1 MEQYFISLFLLMAA
15 YVATG
20 NYIYFK
26 KVLPSI
32 KNEDKNAVGSFSPS
46 AQQEHMQRY
55 VVILEENKET
65 PWFYYFLKY
74 NNFIVS
80 IIFALVILLAITMY
94 KNL

>member
-1 MEQYFISLFLLMAA
+1 MEQYFISLLLIMAA
-15 YVATG
+15 YVGIG

-26 KVLPSI
+26 KVLPPI
-32 KNEDKNAVGSFSPS
+32 KNEDENAVGSFSPS
-46 AQQEHMQRY
+46 VQQVHMQRY

-80 IIFALVILLAITMY
+80 VIFALVILLAITMY
-94 KNL
+94 KQL

>member
-1 MEQYFISLFLLMAA
+1 MTA
-15 YVATG
+15 YVGIG

-32 KNEDKNAVGSFSPS
+32 KSEDKSAVGSFSPS
-46 AQQEHMQRY
+46 VQQVHMQRY
-55 VVILEENKET
+55 VVILEENKGT

-80 IIFALVILLAITMY
+80 VIFALVILFAITMF
-94 KNL
+94 KQL

>member
-1 MEQYFISLFLLMAA
+1 MEQYFIILVLIMAA
-15 YVATG
+15 YVGIG

-32 KNEDKNAVGSFSPS
+32 KDAVGSFSPS
-46 AQQEHMQRY
+46 VQQEHMQKY
-55 VVILEENKET
+55 VLVLEETNER

-80 IIFALVILLAITMY
+80 IIFALVILFAITMY
-94 KNL
+94 KQL

>member
-1 MEQYFISLFLLMAA
+1 MEQYFIILFLIMAA
-15 YVATG
+15 YVGIG

-32 KNEDKNAVGSFSPS
+32 KSEDENVVSSFSPS
-46 AQQEHMQRY
+46 VQQVHMQRY
-55 VVILEENKET
+55 VVILEENKQT

-80 IIFALVILLAITMY
+80 IIFALVILLAITLY
-94 KNL
+94 KQL